1 MLRARKLEDKLS
13 LMWGKDIDHIMPT
26 EHNDN
31 KRRAEKPN
39 QERTETRHTD

>member
-1 MLRARKLEDKLS
+1 MLSKEIGGQTFS
-13 LMWGKDIDHIMPT
+13 YVGKDIEHRMPT